1 MKIYPQSFDSSNYN
15 IIECWS
21 LGIQVSALNIQAIE
35 DDFTLFDIV
44 FFKQNKNLGYVRKS
58 KKLLFDNLI
67 IEKYEKPYF
76 TLQVDIKIVFALSK
90 IIQFTGMKLE
100 KDKNM
105 TMSI

>member
-1 MKIYPQSFDSSNYN
+1 
-15 IIECWS
+15 
-21 LGIQVSALNIQAIE
+21 
-35 DDFTLFDIV
+35 
-44 FFKQNKNLGYVRKS
+44 VRKS